1 MRNTI
6 IMLGLFLVSIF
17 ASAINF
23 FFRDKFLFY
32 LHGYDPSLLNSDK
45 AESFNAYKTI
55 HGDKPLLILV
65 SFIIVSVSAFITKR
79 FRISNAGEFLR
90 LIYLIEILLAF
101 LLLALLLV
109 YFILPK
115 RLM

>member
-6 IMLGLFLVSIF
+6 IILGLFLVSIF
-17 ASAINF
+17 ISTINF
-23 FFRDKFLFY
+23 FFRDRFLFY
-32 LHGYDPSLLNSDK
+32 LHGYDPSLLDSDK
-45 AESFNAYKTI
+45 AEAFNAYKTI
-55 HGDKPLLILV
+55 HGDKLFLILV

-79 FRISNAGEFLR
+79 YSIGNASKILKPIF
-90 LIYLIEILLAF
+90 LIEILLGF
-101 LLLALLLV
+101 LLLALLFV